1 MKHVYKVWCE
11 WDIGLNEVVFASC
24 DGAWAA
30 AAQGIQE
37 MGEDIHDCESNGLV
51 GVETWEIME

>member
-11 WDIGLNEVVFASC
+11 WDIGLNEVVFASYE
-24 DGAWAA
+24 GAWEAA
-30 AAQGIQE
+30 TQGIQD
-37 MGEDIHDCESNGLV
+37 MGEDIDECESNGLV